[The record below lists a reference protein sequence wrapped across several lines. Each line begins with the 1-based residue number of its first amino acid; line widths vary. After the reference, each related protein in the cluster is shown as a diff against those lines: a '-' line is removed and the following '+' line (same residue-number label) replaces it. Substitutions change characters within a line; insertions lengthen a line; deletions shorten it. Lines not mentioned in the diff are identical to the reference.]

1 MAVPASMGLNSNC
14 TLREPVLHLVN
25 SRLKIA
31 FLTQGDPLDRRTW
44 SGINHYMAKALQKHC
59 GDVSFLG
66 PVRSRLE
73 IFGKLLNKASRIF
86 LKKRYNYTHSVFLA
100 KRYARIIEQKI
111 AAESFDLIFSPSA
124 STVVA
129 FVKTDTPV
137 AYLSGTTFSLMNNYY
152 PYFCNLLDTSVRQ
165 GNIIEGLAIKKA
177 SLILYASQWAAQS
190 AVDDYGAD
198 KTKMHVL
205 PFGANLDEVYPRE
218 TVLKKR
224 RTDRCTL
231 LFLGVDWQRK
241 GGDIAFETL
250 LRLEDLGVRAH
261 LIVCG
266 CKPPIGLS
274 HERMKVIPF
283 LDKNDN
289 QQRRELMDLLFTS
302 DFLLLP
308 TRSECFGIVFCEAN
322 AFGLPVITT
331 DTGGVSGAIEQNKNG
346 LMLPPDAGGLEYA
359 KLIQELYQDEQRY
372 RDLVRSSR
380 AAYEERLNWDAWG
393 IEVNKLISETLSS
406 KARGMRVARSSAT

>member
-1 MAVPASMGLNSNC
+1 MA
-14 TLREPVLHLVN
+14 
-25 SRLKIA
+25 
-31 FLTQGDPLDRRTW
+31 Q
-44 SGINHYMAKALQKHC
+44 ALQKHC
-59 GDVSFLG
+59 GDVYYLG
-66 PVRSRLE
+66 PVRSKME
-73 IFGKLLNKASRIF
+73 IFGKFLNKASRVF
-86 LKKRYNYTHSVFLA
+86 LNKRYNYTHSVFLA
-100 KRYARIIEQKI
+100 KQYARIIEHKI
-111 AAESFDLIFSPSA
+111 AGERFDLIFAPSA
-124 STVVA
+124 STAVA
-129 FVKTDTPV
+129 FVNTDIPV
-137 AYLSGTTFSLMNNYY
+137 AYLSGTTFRLLNNYY
-152 PYFCNLLDTSVRQ
+152 PYFCNLLETSIRQ
-165 GNIIEGLAIKKA
+165 GNFIEGLAIKKA
-177 SLILYASQWAAQS
+177 SLVLYASEWAAQS

-198 KTKMHVL
+198 KTKTHVL

-218 TVLKKR
+218 EVLKKR
-224 RTDRCTL
+224 RTDQCRL

-250 LRLEDLGVRAH
+250 LKLEELGIRAR

-266 CKPPIGLS
+266 CKPPKGFS

-283 LDKNDN
+283 LDKNDDE
-289 QQRRELMDLLFTS
+289 QRKRLMDLLFTS

-346 LMLPPDAGGLEYA
+346 LMLPLGAGGLEYA
-359 KLIQELYQDEQRY
+359 KLIQELYQDEPRY
-372 RDLVRSSR
+372 RELVRSSR

-406 KARGMRVARSSAT
+406 RPRVMRVAKSSAT